1 MKKHEVIRAAMLELG
16 FPYDEADQETAS
28 AYKVGDNYYM
38 MMINDMLQN
47 ENYGINIDE
56 VVLRKADVQNM
67 LGKIIYLKPDGY
79 IKSLTSG
86 VEAYRDKLISSKNNF
101 LFKYLKNID
110 PEEIDEK
117 YTRLASISLAIM
129 MAAPLSK
136 AGELSRLYELF
147 LAEQNKFIHDNP
159 PIINIEDLR

>member
-1 MKKHEVIRAAMLELG
+1 
-16 FPYDEADQETAS
+16 
-28 AYKVGDNYYM
+28 
-38 MMINDMLQN
+38 MLQN

-101 LFKYLKNID
+101 LFKY
-110 PEEIDEK
+110 
-117 YTRLASISLAIM
+117 
-129 MAAPLSK
+129 
-136 AGELSRLYELF
+136 
-147 LAEQNKFIHDNP
+147 
-159 PIINIEDLR
+159 

>member
-1 MKKHEVIRAAMLELG
+1 
-16 FPYDEADQETAS
+16 
-28 AYKVGDNYYM
+28 
-38 MMINDMLQN
+38 MILNFLQ
-47 ENYGINIDE
+47 
-56 VVLRKADVQNM
+56 
-67 LGKIIYLKPDGY
+67 
-79 IKSLTSG
+79 IKWISLLHKT
-86 VEAYRDKLISSKNNF
+86 LQFISQNNF